1 VWDAAASAVI
11 GVLLLAVALVL
22 AIENH
27 SLLIGESAPRR
38 TEQAIRAAVLG
49 EPGVLGIQSL
59 HTMHLGANRILIVL
73 GIHFADDLSVPAV
86 EGVVARL
93 ERRVADALGGMTD
106 ARLIVIEPA
115 PLSGARPAK
124 KFLPGKCYAR

>member
-1 VWDAAASAVI
+1 
-11 GVLLLAVALVL
+11 
-22 AIENH
+22 
-27 SLLIGESAPRR
+27 
-38 TEQAIRAAVLG
+38 
-49 EPGVLGIQSL
+49 
-59 HTMHLGANRILIVL
+59 MHLGPDQILVVL
-73 GIHFADDLSVPAV
+73 GIHFAEDLSVPAI

-115 PLSGARPAK
+115 ASAGGHTTK